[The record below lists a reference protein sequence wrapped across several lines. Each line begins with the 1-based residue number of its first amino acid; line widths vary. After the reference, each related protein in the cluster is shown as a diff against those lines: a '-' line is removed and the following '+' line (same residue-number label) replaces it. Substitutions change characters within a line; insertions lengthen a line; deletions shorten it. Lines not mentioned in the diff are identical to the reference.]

1 MMLLGLRLGSSRKV
15 RRAACIA
22 AMPFV
27 FAFISF
33 NLLDLDG
40 SNLASFTRC
49 FERAIID
56 GDVGTDARID
66 PHPERVEC
74 LGREGLSIPKDSRD
88 FARFLDAAL
97 RVIARLEKARTHR
110 YLVSLPR
117 SSVPG

>member
-1 MMLLGLRLGSSRKV
+1 MLLLGLRLRSSRRL

-40 SNLASFTRC
+40 SNLASFTRY
-49 FERAIID
+49 FERSIID

-66 PHPERVEC
+66 PLPERVEC
-74 LGREGLSIPKDSRD
+74 LGSEWISIPKDSRD
-88 FARFLDAAL
+88 FARFQGAEL

-110 YLVSLPR
+110 YHVSLPR

>member
-40 SNLASFTRC
+40 SNLALFS
-49 FERAIID
+49 ERAIID

>member
-1 MMLLGLRLGSSRKV
+1 MMLLGLRLGSSRKL
-15 RRAACIA
+15 RRAACVA

-40 SNLASFTRC
+40 SNLAPFS
-49 FERAIID
+49 ERSIID

-66 PHPERVEC
+66 PLPERVEC
-74 LGREGLSIPKDSRD
+74 LQSEWISIPKDSRC
-88 FARFLDAAL
+88 FARFQGAEL

-110 YLVSLPR
+110 YHVSLPR

>member
-1 MMLLGLRLGSSRKV
+1 MMLLGLRLGFSRKL

-27 FAFISF
+27 FAFIFF

-40 SNLASFTRC
+40 SKLESFTRY
-49 FERAIID
+49 FERSIID

-66 PHPERVEC
+66 PLPERVEC
-74 LGREGLSIPKDSRD
+74 LQSEWISIPKDSRC
-88 FARFLDAAL
+88 FARFQGAEL

-110 YLVSLPR
+110 YHVSLPR